1 MSPEVRPCAC
11 RLKRNGRIVE
21 ASLSTTSPWEQ
32 AHKMSLFTRF
42 GDLPP
47 DLSGY
52 AKPLCLPALVLWTN
66 VLYLVMGHPLVM
78 GHYFHFVKS
87 NKTYN
92 NSLTI
97 HLEKLIIE

>member
-1 MSPEVRPCAC
+1 MATTLPVGTSTCDIVTQLEIFCPFEAISGRWMYTGGSLHTSIVSPAT
-11 RLKRNGRIVE
+11 LDASVE
-21 ASLSTTSPWEQ
+21 S
-32 AHKMSLFTRF
+32 
-42 GDLPP
+42 
-47 DLSGY
+47 
-52 AKPLCLPALVLWTN
+52 N

-97 HLEKLIIE
+97 HLEKLIFE

>member
-1 MSPEVRPCAC
+1 MCFLPISETVT
-11 RLKRNGRIVE
+11 LFLIIFRN
-21 ASLSTTSPWEQ
+21 WET
-32 AHKMSLFTRF
+32 FTVNF
-42 GDLPP
+42 AVD
-47 DLSGY
+47 
-52 AKPLCLPALVLWTN
+52 TEHN

-97 HLEKLIIE
+97 HQEKLIFE